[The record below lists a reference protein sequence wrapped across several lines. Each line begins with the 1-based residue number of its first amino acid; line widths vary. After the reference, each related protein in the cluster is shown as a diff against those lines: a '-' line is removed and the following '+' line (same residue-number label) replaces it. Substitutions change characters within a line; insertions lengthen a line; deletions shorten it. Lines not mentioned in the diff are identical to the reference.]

1 MVRKSLLK
9 PSIAALAML
18 LAWWGVLLFVEDA
31 LTMRIPY
38 EQYRTIALLYPGV
51 FYPGVPGMVLAELL
65 LLAGADVLF
74 DGLTFYVGLFGWVV
88 ALSTAIGA
96 AAEKYAPEGGPS
108 PSVTAAGSVFAL
120 FVAITV
126 VEAVA
131 VLA

>member
-1 MVRKSLLK
+1 MVKRSLLK
-9 PSIAALAML
+9 PSIAALAAL

-31 LTMRIPY
+31 LTTRMPY
-38 EQYRTIALLYPGV
+38 EQYRTVALLYPGV

-74 DGLTFYVGLFGWVV
+74 GDLTFYVGLFGWVL
-88 ALSTAIGA
+88 ALSVAIGA
-96 AAEKYAPEGGPS
+96 AAEKYAPDPS
-108 PSVTAAGSVFAL
+108 PSVTAAGSVVAL

-131 VLA
+131 FIA